1 LRARYVKGAEKLLRL
16 NPFSQKFSSRT
27 ATPYREILFILKKLK
42 LHSCFIKINGSPMT
56 KESAMRGV
64 LRHAKVR
71 PHQCMLIGDSAL
83 DLLRMKWANPLSFAQ
98 ESI

>member
-1 LRARYVKGAEKLLRL
+1 
-16 NPFSQKFSSRT
+16 
-27 ATPYREILFILKKLK
+27 
-42 LHSCFIKINGSPMT
+42 MT

-83 DLLRMKWANPLSFAQ
+83 DLLSMK
-98 ESI
+98 